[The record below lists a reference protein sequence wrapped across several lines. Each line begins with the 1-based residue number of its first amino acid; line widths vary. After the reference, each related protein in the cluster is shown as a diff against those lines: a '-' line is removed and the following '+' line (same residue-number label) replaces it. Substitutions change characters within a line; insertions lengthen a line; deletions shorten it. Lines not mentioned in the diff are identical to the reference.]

1 MTRQRTASVV
11 PGLKAMSL
19 IIDGYNLLNATTIAG
34 RSRDAGSLANARLA
48 LLDFV
53 VESVVPDQLSRTTVV
68 FDAGKNAPVGRAR
81 QHVYRGLNVHFS
93 VEYESADEL
102 IEELI
107 ANNSAPRS
115 LTVVSSDHRLQ
126 RAARRRRA
134 TPIDSERWYADMT
147 RRDQRQADGDSID
160 AKPSPPTS
168 ASEIEF
174 WTRVFTDE

>member
-1 MTRQRTASVV
+1 
-11 PGLKAMSL
+11 MSL

-34 RSRDAGSLANARLA
+34 TGPNRGTLANARLA

-53 VESVVPDQLSRTTVV
+53 VEVVPANQLSRTTVV

-81 QHVYRGLNVHFS
+81 RHDYRGLIVHFS
-93 VEYESADEL
+93 TGYESADEL

-107 ANNSAPRS
+107 AKNSAPRS

-134 TPIDSERWYADMT
+134 SPIDSERWYVEMT
-147 RRDQRQADGDSID
+147 RLDRSQTEADTRN
-160 AKPSPPTS
+160 AKPPPPTT
-168 ASEIEF
+168 AIEIDF
-174 WTRVFTDE
+174 WTRLFTDD